1 MQAATERRDPVAT
14 RVPLDDVLINLSPEG
29 FHETFAADGV
39 NVGVGGVS
47 IRSAILP
54 DVGAKLHCRFQSPH
68 DGHAVDADCEVV
80 WSHASGSNVG
90 EFGMRFTGMTTDDQA
105 SIEELVEAW
114 NQDLLADIEPVQ
126 AAEPPQ
132 SLNVK
137 LHLDGV
143 GSPIEAEAMHRA
155 EDALVVEQSLPFL
168 RIGTGVS
175 EGNRR
180 GTLQSVDLRIEDDLP
195 RLVMTVCYEDEQASE
210 EEKPSGD
217 VTLLEGE
224 APAQPLADMHSARA
238 DASVSLPNDGPSTP
252 LELETALPEEAEER
266 EAVVE
271 LRYDASNE
279 EAIESESEGAAVDD
293 DESLVAQLKPDFR
306 RSLRA
311 FGSKLAPLWARVRA
325 LGLALWI
332 KAGPRARALG
342 ARTKTFASLLGKKA
356 GASVGTLR
364 ARITKRSTTQVKTSK
379 RTAAPKRTKQ
389 GDAPAAPKRGVG
401 RYVLGGV
408 IVLLALG
415 YFVSQ
420 LSAETPTVLKSEA
433 APEPVVDPEAGDE
446 TFATP
451 EPVEAAVAPS
461 AAPGEVPAASP
472 YASESTATD
481 VESAEK
487 FESGD
492 VGGGRS
498 YTLRMSLP
506 PRGMRGQDT
515 EDGIRVVILGS
526 NAIDGARR
534 IASAD
539 PRISSAS
546 ILNHGEEAELRLRFT
561 EGDRP
566 GYRIESRSSTLVIT
580 IGD

>member
-14 RVPLDDVLINLSPEG
+14 RVPLDDVLINLLPEG
-29 FHETFAADGV
+29 YDETFAADGV

-105 SIEELVEAW
+105 SIEELVAAW
-114 NQDLLADIEPVQ
+114 NQDLLAVPPAQ
-126 AAEPPQ
+126 AAEPEQ
-132 SLNVK
+132 KMSVK

-155 EDALVVEQSLPFL
+155 EDALIVEQSLPFL
-168 RIGTGVS
+168 RIGTGVT

-180 GTLQSVDLRIEDDLP
+180 GTLQSVDLRIEGDLP
-195 RLVMTVCYEDEQASE
+195 RLVMTVCYEDGQ
-210 EEKPSGD
+210 PSGD
-217 VTLLEGE
+217 ETLLEGT
-224 APAQPLADMHSARA
+224 APIERPLSVMDSARA
-238 DASVSLPNDGPSTP
+238 DASVALPNNGPSTP
-252 LELETALPEEAEER
+252 MNIEVEEAPER

-271 LRYDASNE
+271 LRYDPSAEEESVAS
-279 EAIESESEGAAVDD
+279 AIDD

-311 FGSKLAPLWARVRA
+311 FGSKLVPLWTRIRA
-325 LGLALWI
+325 LGLAIWI

-356 GASVGTLR
+356 GVGLEALR
-364 ARITKRSTTQVKTSK
+364 ARITKRSTTQVKASK
-379 RTAAPKRTKQ
+379 RTAAPRRTKQ
-389 GDAPAAPKRGVG
+389 GETPAAPKRGIG
-401 RYVLGGV
+401 RYVLAAL
-408 IVLLALG
+408 VLALCLG

-420 LSAETPTVLKSEA
+420 LSAESTPSLLKEPAPSEPA
-433 APEPVVDPEAGDE
+433 VNPEAGDE
-446 TFATP
+446 TFAAA
-451 EPVEAAVAPS
+451 ESVEETVAPS

-472 YASESTATD
+472 YASESAATD

-487 FESGD
+487 FESGE

>member
-1 MQAATERRDPVAT
+1 M
-14 RVPLDDVLINLSPEG
+14 L
-29 FHETFAADGV
+29 F
-39 NVGVGGVS
+39 
-47 IRSAILP
+47 RS
-54 DVGAKLHCRFQSPH
+54 
-68 DGHAVDADCEVV
+68 
-80 WSHASGSNVG
+80 
-90 EFGMRFTGMTTDDQA
+90 
-105 SIEELVEAW
+105 
-114 NQDLLADIEPVQ
+114 
-126 AAEPPQ
+126 
-132 SLNVK
+132 
-137 LHLDGV
+137 
-143 GSPIEAEAMHRA
+143 
-155 EDALVVEQSLPFL
+155 
-168 RIGTGVS
+168 
-175 EGNRR
+175 
-180 GTLQSVDLRIEDDLP
+180 
-195 RLVMTVCYEDEQASE
+195 
-210 EEKPSGD
+210 
-217 VTLLEGE
+217 
-224 APAQPLADMHSARA
+224 
-238 DASVSLPNDGPSTP
+238 
-252 LELETALPEEAEER
+252 ER

-279 EAIESESEGAAVDD
+279 EAMESEASAADD

-311 FGSKLAPLWARVRA
+311 FGSKLAPLWARVRG

-356 GASVGTLR
+356 GASIGTVR

-389 GDAPAAPKRGVG
+389 GDAPAAPKRGIG

-408 IVLLALG
+408 VVLLALG

-433 APEPVVDPEAGDE
+433 PPETTVDPEAGDV
-446 TFATP
+446 TFETP

-472 YASESTATD
+472 YASESAATD

-487 FESGD
+487 FESGE

>member
-29 FHETFAADGV
+29 YHETFAADGV

-114 NQDLLADIEPVQ
+114 NHDLLADVEPVQ

-132 SLNVK
+132 SLSVK

-155 EDALVVEQSLPFL
+155 DDALVVEQSLPFL

-195 RLVMTVCYEDEQASE
+195 RLVMTVCYEDEQATD
-210 EEKPSGD
+210 EKAATGD
-217 VTLLEGE
+217 ETLLEGE
-224 APAQPLADMHSARA
+224 APQSVVDVHSARA

-252 LELETALPEEAEER
+252 LELESALPEKAEAR

-279 EAIESESEGAAVDD
+279 EAIESEAPAADD

-311 FGSKLAPLWARVRA
+311 FGARLAPLWARVRA

-389 GDAPAAPKRGVG
+389 GDGPAAPKRGIG
-401 RYVLGGV
+401 RYILGGV
-408 IVLLALG
+408 VVLLALG

-420 LSAETPTVLKSEA
+420 LSAETPMVLKSEA
-433 APEPVVDPEAGDE
+433 APEPAVDPEAGDE

-451 EPVEAAVAPS
+451 EPIEAAVAPS

>member
-14 RVPLDDVLINLSPEG
+14 RVPLDDVLINLSPDG
-29 FHETFAADGV
+29 YHETFAADGV

-114 NQDLLADIEPVQ
+114 NHDLLAAAEPAQ
-126 AAEPPQ
+126 AAEP
-132 SLNVK
+132 SSVGVK

-155 EDALVVEQSLPFL
+155 DDVLVVEQSLPFL

-195 RLVMTVCYEDEQASE
+195 RLVMTVCYEDEQSCE
-210 EEKPSGD
+210 EDEQPSGEE
-217 VTLLEGE
+217 TLLEGE
-224 APAQPLADMHSARA
+224 APARPLAVMGSARA
-238 DASVSLPNDGPSTP
+238 DASVSVPNNGPSTP
-252 LELETALPEEAEER
+252 MGLDAPLLDEER

-271 LRYDASNE
+271 LRYDASAE
-279 EAIESESEGAAVDD
+279 EDVVENTPHDD

-311 FGSKLAPLWARVRA
+311 FASKLTPLWTRARA
-325 LGLALWI
+325 LGLAIWI

-342 ARTKTFASLLGKKA
+342 ARTKTFASLLGAKA
-356 GASVGTLR
+356 GTSIGTVR
-364 ARITKRSTTQVKTSK
+364 ARITKRSTTQVKASK

-389 GDAPAAPKRGVG
+389 GEAPPAAAKRGIG
-401 RYVLGGV
+401 RYVLGAFV
-408 IVLLALG
+408 VVLALG

-420 LSAETPTVLKSEA
+420 LSAESPTVLKSEA
-433 APEPVVDPEAGDE
+433 LSEPTIDPEAGDE
-446 TFATP
+446 TFAEP
-451 EPVEAAVAPS
+451 EPMAEAVAPS

-472 YASESTATD
+472 YASEGAATD

-487 FESGD
+487 FESGE
-492 VGGGRS
+492 VAGGRS

-580 IGD
+580 IGE